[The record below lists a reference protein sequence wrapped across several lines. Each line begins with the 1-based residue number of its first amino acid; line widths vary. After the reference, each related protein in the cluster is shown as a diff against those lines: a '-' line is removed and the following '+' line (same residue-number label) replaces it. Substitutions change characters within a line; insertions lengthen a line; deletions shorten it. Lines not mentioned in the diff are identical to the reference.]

1 MFHPRNINH
10 SHLFA
15 DEEVTPAERD
25 RRMHEI
31 FHRLAP
37 SYDRLLD
44 VQSLGLHRYWRRVVV
59 KMMAPRPGQR
69 ILDVAGGCGEM
80 AKRLAAPECP
90 VVVLEPSMEM
100 IQVGR
105 RKCSQN
111 IAWVAGLA
119 RSLPFSDASMDTV
132 VCAFGLRNVT
142 YVELALK
149 EILRV
154 LKPGGR
160 FYCLEVSRPRLLVRP
175 LHRAYCRY
183 LVPRLG
189 RWVTRIPEAYDYLTA
204 SILEYP
210 DKEECKQQM
219 EAVGFTDVYYRSL
232 TLNVVCIHVGSRPKH
247 KGTTS

>member
-15 DEEVTPAERD
+15 DKEVTPDERD

-37 SYDRLLD
+37 YYDRLLD

-59 KMMAPRPGQR
+59 KMMAPRAGQC

-100 IQVGR
+100 IRIGR
-105 RKCSQN
+105 RKCLQN
-111 IAWVAGLA
+111 VAWVAGLA
-119 RSLPFSDASMDTV
+119 RALPFSDASMDAV

-142 YVELALK
+142 YVEPALK

-160 FYCLEVSRPRLLVRP
+160 FYCLEVSRPWLLVRP
-175 LHRAYCRY
+175 LYRAYCRY

-189 RWVTRIPEAYDYLTA
+189 RWVTTIPEAYDYLTA

-210 DKEECKQQM
+210 DKEECKRQM
-219 EAVGFTDVYYRSL
+219 ETVGFADVSYRCL
-232 TLNVVCIHVGSRPKH
+232 TLDIVCIHVGTRPN
-247 KGTTS
+247 T